1 MSGKRNGT
9 IELTGEV
16 VAADVV
22 ARRFELRLSDDR
34 RISIPFT
41 PEHEAA
47 ILTALAN
54 HLVMRLY
61 IKGIGERSKKG
72 EVTKVSEVKSVEL
85 VPEDKPEAP
94 SKNDL
99 MEKIRSIWADVPDSE
114 WEKVPRDGARNLDHY
129 LYGSP
134 KVEE

>member
-61 IKGIGERSKKG
+61 IKGIGERGTKG
-72 EVTKVSEVKSVEL
+72 EVTGVSVVMAVKAITDAEPERAPEL
-85 VPEDKPEAP
+85 SIEQ
-94 SKNDL
+94 
-99 MEKIRSIWADVPDSE
+99 KIAAIMADVPESE
-114 WEKVPRDGARNLDHY
+114 WANVPNDGARNLDHY
-129 LYGSP
+129 LYGAP